1 MIPMNKPF
9 SPHIPEKM
17 IEIEVSMKEAS
28 LIKILRKYHFGK
40 FIIHKANNLLIRAEI
55 NDSQIINEK
64 TGLDLAI
71 KKL

>member
-1 MIPMNKPF
+1 MNSKPF
-9 SPHIPEKM
+9 SPHTPEM
-17 IEIEVSMKEAS
+17 MFEIEVSAKEAS
-28 LIKILRKYHFGK
+28 LIKILRRYHFGK

-55 NDSQIINEK
+55 SDSQIINEK